1 LQEEQQKKRGLIMEA
16 IIETITVDDEQPLV
30 RVTLTVRRNTYRA
43 PKPKEDDYIM
53 PWMRGAGY
61 ERELADSVIKFN
73 FAMESW
79 KTSETM
85 RRYQNNSIDALRLG
99 DCSLLQDPFHP
110 EEAPQ

>member
-1 LQEEQQKKRGLIMEA
+1 MEA
-16 IIETITVDDEQPLV
+16 IIETITVDDKQPLV

-43 PKPKEDDYIM
+43 QKPKEADYIM
-53 PWMRGAGY
+53 PWMKGSGY
-61 ERELADSVIKFN
+61 EKDLADSQESYNKAV
-73 FAMESW
+73 ESW

-110 EEAPQ
+110 EEAPE

>member
-1 LQEEQQKKRGLIMEA
+1 MEA
-16 IIETITVDDEQPLV
+16 YIEKIEFDDEQPLV

-43 PKPKEDDYIM
+43 GKPKEDDYIM
-53 PWMRGAGY
+53 PWMKSAGY
-61 ERELADSVIKFN
+61 ERELSESEAAFN
-73 FAMESW
+73 FATENW